1 MFIRAFCVLGIKAKD
16 GRSPI
21 YPGTIAEVDDA
32 EGLRMIEAGCA
43 TEVGAVDAERP
54 GKAAPVSVPSENPS
68 TEETAQNGPEI
79 AGNGQIAGHLDQD
92 QLQEMSFA
100 DLKALAKDMGIETG
114 KIKSKAGMIEA
125 ICAVEVYADADDP
138 EEAPPVFDAQD
149 VID

>member
-54 GKAAPVSVPSENPS
+54 GKAAPVSVPSENPP
-68 TEETAQNGPEI
+68 EIGNAQNEPSEGENEGLE
-79 AGNGQIAGHLDQD
+79 A
-92 QLQEMSFA
+92 MSYTE
-100 DLKALAKDMGIETG
+100 LKAMAKEMGIETG
-114 KIKSKAGMIEA
+114 KIKIKTGMIDA
-125 ICAVEVYADADDP
+125 IRAAQADEFPDLAPQEVI
-138 EEAPPVFDAQD
+138 E
-149 VID
+149 

>member
-54 GKAAPVSVPSENPS
+54 GKAAPASVPSENPS
-68 TEETAQNGPEI
+68 TEETAQNGPEK
-79 AGNGQIAGHLDQD
+79 AGNGQIAGHLDRD